1 MLGRPEEE
9 LWQPG
14 HTAQPGTRTF
24 THTAPQHRA
33 QGFPHVQPV
42 VVFKAKSL
50 LKKQLCSVDKHKPH
64 SASYLF

>member
-1 MLGRPEEE
+1 MPGRPEEE

-33 QGFPHVQPV
+33 RGFPHVQARGGV
-42 VVFKAKSL
+42 QSKITAQKAIV
-50 LKKQLCSVDKHKPH
+50 LCR
-64 SASYLF
+64 